1 MELPATRYLDRD
13 GRLLGYY
20 VVGAGP
26 VDLVWLFEIVMHPDL
41 CWSDP
46 HIHHVMERGTSFCRV
61 AYFQRRGFGVSEPVD
76 YVPTMEQQA
85 DDVLAVMDA
94 AGMRRATLV
103 GIKGTCGP
111 AALVA
116 ARAPERVNGLVLINP
131 LAQGPDSSGSELH
144 GWTAAEATRFAA
156 DYRAAYARWG
166 TGDRLALWDSVMG
179 SSAFN
184 RQLGALLERNSTT
197 PAAAQAYLEWYL
209 HLDITDV
216 LRSVQTP
223 THVLRVPTNSAPEAA
238 VRYAA
243 ELIPG
248 ATYQVL
254 PPTQLGA
261 SIGEAFVPISDIVEE
276 VATGAARAPD
286 ADRVFGTVL
295 FTDVVASTELLAEIG
310 DAAYAELR
318 AAHERHVRLAVEEAA
333 GRLVDVAGDGTFSV
347 FEGPTRAVRCAQTI
361 RSEASKLELAVRA
374 GVHTGEIDASGTK
387 ISGLTVH
394 IGARVGAAAGAGE
407 VLVSRTVRDL
417 VAGSGLTLTSR
428 GEHVLK
434 GVSGAWELY
443 AVEDDDSRVHV
454 PHQPLKRTAIDR
466 VAMGAARRTPRLVRA
481 ALETA
486 NAFQRRRAR

>member
-1 MELPATRYLDRD
+1 M
-13 GRLLGYY
+13 
-20 VVGAGP
+20 
-26 VDLVWLFEIVMHPDL
+26 
-41 CWSDP
+41 
-46 HIHHVMERGTSFCRV
+46 
-61 AYFQRRGFGVSEPVD
+61 
-76 YVPTMEQQA
+76 
-85 DDVLAVMDA
+85 
-94 AGMRRATLV
+94 
-103 GIKGTCGP
+103 
-111 AALVA
+111 
-116 ARAPERVNGLVLINP
+116 
-131 LAQGPDSSGSELH
+131 
-144 GWTAAEATRFAA
+144 
-156 DYRAAYARWG
+156 
-166 TGDRLALWDSVMG
+166 
-179 SSAFN
+179 
-184 RQLGALLERNSTT
+184 
-197 PAAAQAYLEWYL
+197 
-209 HLDITDV
+209 
-216 LRSVQTP
+216 
-223 THVLRVPTNSAPEAA
+223 
-238 VRYAA
+238 RYAA

-248 ATYQVL
+248 ATYQLL

-318 AAHERHVRLAVEEAA
+318 AAHERHVRLAVEEAT

-361 RSEASKLELAVRA
+361 RAEASRLDLAVRA

-394 IGARVGAAAGAGE
+394 IGARVGAAAGPGE

-417 VAGSGLTLTSR
+417 VAGSGLTFTSR

-443 AVEDDDSRVHV
+443 AVEDDHNRVYV
-454 PHQPLKRTAIDR
+454 PHQRLRRTAIDR

-486 NAFQRRRAR
+486 NAFQRRRVR